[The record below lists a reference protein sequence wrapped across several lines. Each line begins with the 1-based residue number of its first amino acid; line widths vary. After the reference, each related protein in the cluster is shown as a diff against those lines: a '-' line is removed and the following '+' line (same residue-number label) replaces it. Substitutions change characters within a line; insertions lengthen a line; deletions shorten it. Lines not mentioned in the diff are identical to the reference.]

1 MSGADALLVEVARVG
16 VPEVRAGAD
25 VVCGDADDL
34 ADGALI
40 QELAHGLEFGG
51 QEGVG
56 RGTHKEALRSGKLD
70 DLIRLLQARGQ
81 GLFAVDMLAGLQGSH
96 GQAVVGGGVGE
107 NDDDVH
113 LGIRQHFLRRVD
125 LGDVPARGG
134 GLGGLHVQVR
144 AAHGAQ
150 VFEHGAEGAE
160 VVVAVDTGADDAI
173 AKNFFFHECALLF
186 DLFVLRDVFD

>member
-40 QELAHGLEFGG
+40 QELAHGLELGS

-56 RGTHKEALRSGKLD
+56 SGADEEALLFCKLD
-70 DLIRLLQARGQ
+70 DLVGLLEAVGQ
-81 GLFAVDMLAGLQGSH
+81 GLFAVDMLAGLQRCH
-96 GQAVVGGGVGE
+96 GQAVVGGGIGE
-107 NDDDVH
+107 DDDDVDLGVIKH
-113 LGIRQHFLRRVD
+113 LLGSVD
-125 LGDVPARGG
+125 LGDVPALGRC
-134 GLGGLHVQVR
+134 LGGLHVQVR

-186 DLFVLRDVFD
+186 